1 MANPGCAAEI
11 DSDMSCFLQLT
22 FDDLADELAD
32 LDDCARRPDRT
43 ISRFICGASLSPIFR
58 QAQGEIMRLIG
69 LTSTLVLIGAL
80 PVLAD
85 ELPSRKAG
93 LWQLEMN
100 IGGRI
105 AQTMQQCI
113 DAATDQMMQAG
124 AGPVPRADCS
134 KRDVQKSGNTI
145 TIDTACT
152 VNGKPSTTHSVITGS
167 FDSAYTMTSTSQSDT
182 APGGKM
188 TITIAAKWLSACAA
202 DQKPGDMIMSNGMKT
217 NILNMQKGAVPPV
230 APVRPPPR

>member
-1 MANPGCAAEI
+1 LAAPP
-11 DSDMSCFLQLT
+11 SD
-22 FDDLADELAD
+22 
-32 LDDCARRPDRT
+32 RRA
-43 ISRFICGASLSPIFR
+43 GASIAKQEFPR
-58 QAQGEIMRLIG
+58 AQGEIMRHIG
-69 LTSTLVLIGAL
+69 LTSVLVLIGAL

-113 DAATDQMMQAG
+113 DAATDQMLQAG

-134 KRDVQKSGNTI
+134 KRDMQKSGNTI
-145 TIDTACT
+145 TVDSACT
-152 VNGKPSTTHSVITGS
+152 VNGKATATHTVITGS
-167 FDSAYTMTSTSQSDT
+167 FDSAYTMTVTSQSDT

-188 TITIAAKWLSACAA
+188 TMTIAAKWLGACAA
-202 DQKPGDMIMSNGMKT
+202 DQKPGDMIMANGMKT

-230 APVRPPPR
+230 RPPPR